1 MNFRKDRK
9 TLLMYEV
16 FKGQTTNLVTTALE
30 KNHFLSKKFPNCHTD
45 LLQPLDL
52 TVNKRGKSYLSNR
65 YQDWYADQVTEQL
78 NRNVDAHAVKVD
90 VKLSTMKTLGA
101 EWIID
106 FYNEMQLV
114 TSKSIVKKGFKI
126 AHIRD
131 AYDQAQAL
139 RECADN
145 PFLEMEI
152 ESKASR
158 T

>member
-1 MNFRKDRK
+1 
-9 TLLMYEV
+9 
-16 FKGQTTNLVTTALE
+16 
-30 KNHFLSKKFPNCHTD
+30 
-45 LLQPLDL
+45 
-52 TVNKRGKSYLSNR
+52 
-65 YQDWYADQVTEQL
+65 
-78 NRNVDAHAVKVD
+78 
-90 VKLSTMKTLGA
+90 
-101 EWIID
+101 
-106 FYNEMQLV
+106 MQLA

-158 T
+158 TRTILKPFFCTSASFRISLLNASFKPL